1 MQHVLDS
8 RRGASKGSPKTLD
21 KMKNKV
27 ELDNDKSKERKQ
39 GRMLDHINSWEEMLN
54 NLPSHI

>member
-27 ELDNDKSKERKQ
+27 EIGE
-39 GRMLDHINSWEEMLN
+39 
-54 NLPSHI
+54 